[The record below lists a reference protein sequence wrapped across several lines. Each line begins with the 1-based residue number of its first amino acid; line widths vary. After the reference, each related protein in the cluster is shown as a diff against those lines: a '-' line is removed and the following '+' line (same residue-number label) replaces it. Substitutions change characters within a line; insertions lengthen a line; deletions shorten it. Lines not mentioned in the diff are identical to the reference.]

1 MTGTK
6 GKLRSYFLL
15 HLIVFIWGFTPILGK
30 IISLAAIPLVWYR
43 IVIAIPAIIIYLKI
57 RKTGMGVSLKQTLM
71 FFGIGVII
79 ALHWLAFY
87 AAVKINISV
96 TMACFACGAFFSAII
111 EPFFFK
117 RKHSAIELLMGL
129 IAIAGIGFIFSI
141 ETKYTE
147 AVILSVLAAL
157 GSALFSV
164 INGTL
169 VKKYDS
175 RIISLYELTGG
186 LITLSLYFL
195 FTGGFTADFFNVPSA
210 DWGYLLIFGL
220 ICTAFTFIVSVEIMK
235 DISPYT
241 LNLTVNLESIYGIFW
256 AYIIFGDSER
266 MSYKFYIGAAVI
278 FSVVFLNA
286 WLKNRKKVAS
296 PPAPSPK
303 ERG

>member
-1 MTGTK
+1 MIAGTK
-6 GKLRSYFLL
+6 GKLRSYLL
-15 HLIVFIWGFTPILGK
+15 MHLIVFIWGFTPILGK
-30 IISLAAIPLVWYR
+30 VISLAAVPLVWYR
-43 IVIAIPAIIIYLKI
+43 IAIAIPAIIIYLKI
-57 RKTGMGVSLKQTLM
+57 RKAGIGVSPKAILM
-71 FFGIGVII
+71 FFGIGAII
-79 ALHWLAFY
+79 AMHWLAFY
-87 AAVKINISV
+87 AAIKINISV

-117 RKHSAIELLMGL
+117 RKHSVVELLMGL
-129 IAIAGIGFIFSI
+129 IAIAGIGFIFSV
-141 ETKYTE
+141 ESEYTN

-169 VKKYDS
+169 IKKYNS
-175 RIISLYELTGG
+175 QIISLYELAGG
-186 LITLSLYFL
+186 FITLSLYFL
-195 FTGGFTADFFNVPSA
+195 FTGGFTADFFNVPQA

-256 AYIIFGDSER
+256 AYIIFKDEER

-286 WLKNRKKVAS
+286 WLKNRKKKDTSLPLA
-296 PPAPSPK
+296 
-303 ERG
+303 

>member
-1 MTGTK
+1 M
-6 GKLRSYFLL
+6 
-15 HLIVFIWGFTPILGK
+15 
-30 IISLAAIPLVWYR
+30 
-43 IVIAIPAIIIYLKI
+43 
-57 RKTGMGVSLKQTLM
+57 LM
-71 FFGIGVII
+71 FFGIGALI
-79 ALHWLAFY
+79 AMHWLAFY
-87 AAVKINISV
+87 AAVKINVSV

-117 RKHSAIELLMGL
+117 RKHSIVELLMGL

-147 AVILSVLAAL
+147 AVVLSVLAAL

-169 VKKYDS
+169 VKKYNS
-175 RIISLYELTGG
+175 QIISLYELAGG

-195 FTGGFTADFFNVPSA
+195 FTGGFTADFFNPPTA
-210 DWGYLLIFGL
+210 DWPYLLLFGL

-256 AYIIFGDSER
+256 AYIIFQDDER

-286 WLKNRKKVAS
+286 WLKNRIAS
-296 PPAPSPK
+296 PPSPLSNR
-303 ERG
+303 EGE